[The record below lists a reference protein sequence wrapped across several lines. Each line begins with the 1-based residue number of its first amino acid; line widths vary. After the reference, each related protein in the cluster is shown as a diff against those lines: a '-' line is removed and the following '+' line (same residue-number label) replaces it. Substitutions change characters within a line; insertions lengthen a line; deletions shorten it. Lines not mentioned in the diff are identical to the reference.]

1 MSRSRPRTTPARA
14 AVEIL
19 FAAVALFVGAKAL
32 VWLVENPRITLALAL
47 VGLIFAAVYTLNV
60 ALDVVADRMRL
71 DSLRRAA
78 ARRAYHDALTS
89 EETAA

>member
-19 FAAVALFVGAKAL
+19 FTAVALFVGAKAL
-32 VWLVENPRITLALAL
+32 VWFVENPRITFALAL
-47 VGLIFAAVYTLNV
+47 VGLIFAALYVVNV

-78 ARRAYHDALTS
+78 ARRAYHEALTP
-89 EETAA
+89 EGTRA